1 VIRLYKAAWFL
12 LMNLYILPH
21 TYFYHILIQIYKTQA
36 IMSGNAAEIP
46 ATVKSAKD
54 VPTYTLSQ
62 LQEKISEKTVFAA
75 DLKYVR
81 DNITCRF
88 RKCNEKQPPAILGSK
103 LYVGSYSPTDQA
115 VWAHI
120 RVSAAKGLTKV
131 NHYVTYWLDNGGLL
145 RNEELK
151 NVTFAEPFSFID
163 GSEQAAKIR
172 HLVLYFF
179 LEHGYTD
186 SIELAKR
193 GLDSF
198 RIAIATVAKA
208 HAQAKDIPN
217 QSSLSKEPAPH
228 LPAKAICLDTA
239 KQAQASIPA
248 VIPDPEVTTETIP
261 TTTCSSK
268 RKQSPDSEDVKTESK

>member
-1 VIRLYKAAWFL
+1 
-12 LMNLYILPH
+12 M
-21 TYFYHILIQIYKTQA
+21 
-36 IMSGNAAEIP
+36 
-46 ATVKSAKD
+46 
-54 VPTYTLSQ
+54 YTLAQ
-62 LQEKISEKTVFAA
+62 LHEKISENTVFAV

-88 RKCNEKQPPAILGSK
+88 QKCNEKQPPAVLSSK
-103 LYVGSYSPTDQA
+103 LYVGSYSSKDQT
-115 VWAHI
+115 VWARI

-151 NVTFAEPFSFID
+151 NVAFTEPFSFID
-163 GSEQAAKIR
+163 GSEQAVKIR

-208 HAQAKDIPN
+208 HAQAKDFPS
-217 QSSLSKEPAPH
+217 QSSLSKEHAPH
-228 LPAKAICLDTA
+228 LPAKATFSDTT
-239 KQAQASIPA
+239 KQAQDSISLE
-248 VIPDPEVTTETIP
+248 IPDPEVTNEAMPATA
-261 TTTCSSK
+261 CSSK
-268 RKQSPDSEDVKTESK
+268 RKQSPDSEDIKTESKYILILFISQSSVLRRLRTCQEVCGG